1 VEKEF
6 ITDKEAICLFIAF
19 VIGSSLV
26 ISGGGA
32 KNDSWIA
39 IIVGIAMSVPVLTI
53 YARMISLFPGQNL
66 YDILI
71 TVFGKFV
78 GSIVTVIY
86 SMYAF
91 HLGALVLRNFGGFIK
106 IVAMPETP
114 LIVSLF
120 CMGLLSIVAARLG
133 IEVLART
140 STYFPIVFV
149 ILFIVQLLAIPKIH
163 MGYLKP
169 VLGNGIRPVLTGGFA
184 TFSFPFCET
193 VLFICLFSS
202 LKSKKS
208 PFKVYKL
215 GVLITAFVLITVAI
229 RNIGVLGNTLAGFY
243 FPSYEA
249 VRRIK
254 VGDFLQRI
262 EVTVSFVLFIGVLF
276 KSSVCLLAA
285 AKGASKL
292 FKLNDY
298 KSAVIQIGL
307 MMIYFAYIIYD
318 NSMEMKYWAFKVYP
332 YYAFPVQVIIP
343 VILWIF
349 AEMKIR
355 KSTFR

>member
-39 IIVGIAMSVPVLTI
+39 IIVGIAMSVPVLAI
-53 YARMISLFPGQNL
+53 YARMVSLFPGQNL

-86 SMYAF
+86 SIYAF
-91 HLGALVLRNFGGFIK
+91 HLGALVLRNFGEFIK

-140 STYFPIVFV
+140 STYFLPIVFV

-163 MGYLKP
+163 MEYLKP
-169 VLGNGIRPVLTGGFA
+169 VLGNGIRPVLTAGFA

-202 LKSKKS
+202 LKTKKS

-215 GVLITAFVLITVAI
+215 GVLITAFIFIIIAI
-229 RNIGVLGNTLAGFY
+229 RNIGVLGNTLASFY

-254 VGDFLQRI
+254 IGDFLQRI
-262 EVTVSFVLFIGVLF
+262 EVTVSFALFIGVLF

-298 KSAVIQIGL
+298 KSAVIQVGL

-318 NSMEMKYWAFKVYP
+318 NSMQMKYWAFKVYP

-349 AEMKIR
+349 AEVKIR
-355 KSTFR
+355 KPSC

>member
-1 VEKEF
+1 MEKEF

-19 VIGSSLV
+19 VIGTSLV
-26 ISGGGA
+26 IGAGGA

-39 IIVGIAMSVPVLTI
+39 LIIGIAMSVPVLAV
-53 YARMISLFPGQNL
+53 YARIISLFPGLDL
-66 YDILI
+66 YDILL
-71 TVFGKFV
+71 TVFGKTG
-78 GSIVTVIY
+78 GSVITMVY
-86 SMYAF
+86 IIYAF
-91 HLGALVLRNFGGFIK
+91 HLGALVLRNFGEFIK

-114 LIVSLF
+114 LMFSLF
-120 CMGLLSIVAARLG
+120 SMGMISIVAARLG
-133 IEVLART
+133 IEIMART
-140 STYFPIVFV
+140 STYFLPIVFA
-149 ILFIVQLLAIPKIH
+149 ILVIVQLLAIPKIH
-163 MGYLKP
+163 MEYLKP
-169 VLGNGIRPVLTGGFA
+169 VLGNGIRPVLAGGFG

-193 VLFICLFSS
+193 VVFICLFSS

-215 GVLITAFVLITVAI
+215 GILITTIVFIIITI

-249 VRRIK
+249 VRQIK
-254 VGDFLQRI
+254 IGDFLQRI
-262 EVTVSFVLFIGVLF
+262 EVTVALALFVGVLF

-298 KSAVIQIGL
+298 RSVVIQIGL

-318 NSMEMKYWAFKVYP
+318 NSMQMKYWAFKVYP

-349 AEMKIR
+349 AEAKIR
-355 KSTFR
+355 KTLA

>member
-1 VEKEF
+1 MEKEF
-6 ITDKEAICLFIAF
+6 ITDKEAICLFIVF

-39 IIVGIAMSVPVLTI
+39 VIIGVAMAIPLMVI

-66 YDILI
+66 YDISV
-71 TVFGKFV
+71 TVFGKIG
-78 GSIVTVIY
+78 GSIITIIY
-86 SMYAF
+86 IIYAF
-91 HLGALVLRNFGGFIK
+91 HLGALVLRNFGEFIK

-114 LIVSLF
+114 MLFSLF
-120 CMGLLSIVAARLG
+120 SMGMISIIAARLG
-133 IEVLART
+133 IEVMART
-140 STYFPIVFV
+140 STFFLPIVFA
-149 ILFIVQLLAIPKIH
+149 ILSIVQLLAIPQFH
-163 MGYLKP
+163 MEYLKP
-169 VLGNGIRPVLTGGFA
+169 ILGNGIHPVLNGGFA
-184 TFSFPFCET
+184 IFSFPFCET

-208 PFKVYKL
+208 SFRVYKF
-215 GVLITAFVLITVAI
+215 GILITTFLFIIVTI
-229 RNIGVLGNTLAGFY
+229 RNIGVLGNTLDSYY

-254 VGDFLQRI
+254 IGDFLQRM

-285 AKGASKL
+285 AKGVSKL

-298 KSAVIQIGL
+298 RSVVIQIGL

-318 NSMEMKYWAFKVYP
+318 NSMQMKYWALKIYP

-349 AEMKIR
+349 AEVKVR
-355 KSTFR
+355 KSSS

>member
-1 VEKEF
+1 MEKEF

-26 ISGGGA
+26 IGVGSA

-39 IIVGIAMSVPVLTI
+39 IILGIAMSIPLLVI

-66 YDILI
+66 FDISI
-71 TVFGKFV
+71 TVFGKIV
-78 GSIVTVIY
+78 GSIITTIY
-86 SMYAF
+86 SIYAF
-91 HLGALVLRNFGGFIK
+91 HLGVLVLNNFGEFLK

-114 LIVSLF
+114 LLFSLF
-120 CMGLLSIVAARLG
+120 CMGMISIVTARLG
-133 IEVLART
+133 IEVMART
-140 STYFPIVFV
+140 STYFLPIVFFV
-149 ILFIVQLLAIPKIH
+149 LVIVQLLAIPQFH
-163 MGYLKP
+163 AEYLKP
-169 VLGNGIRPVLTGGFA
+169 VLGNGISPVITGGFA
-184 TFSFPFCET
+184 AFSFPFCET

-208 PFKVYKL
+208 PFRVYKF
-215 GVLITAFVLITVAI
+215 GILITTFVFIIIAL
-229 RNIGVLGNTLAGFY
+229 RNIGVLGNILSSYY

-254 VGDFLQRI
+254 IGDFVQRI
-262 EVTVSFVLFIGVLF
+262 EVTVSFVFFIGVLF

-285 AKGASKL
+285 AKGVSKL
-292 FKLNDY
+292 FKLNNY
-298 KSAVIQIGL
+298 RSAVIQIGL

-318 NSMEMKYWAFKVYP
+318 NSMEMKYWASKIYP

-343 VILWIF
+343 VIMWIF
-349 AEMKIR
+349 AEVKIR
-355 KSTFR
+355 KSSS